1 VDDLSENPTSE
12 LLPRARAG
20 EAAAIAA
27 LHARFEPR
35 VRGFA
40 AVRLGRTLHDLVDC
54 DDIVQEAMS
63 TAFTRLR
70 QFEGSSE
77 GAFVCWLAA
86 IVEARVQD
94 ALRSGVAQKRG
105 GGRVVRRAD
114 LGVTTV
120 SALSGPDG
128 GPSPSQAAA
137 HGELDAGLSRAL
149 LALGTPLREI
159 VFCRLVLEM
168 DFGEITSSLQ
178 LSSAESARAQ
188 FHKALVRLRERLPGG
203 DERG

>member
-1 VDDLSENPTSE
+1 MDDLSENPTTE
-12 LLPRARAG
+12 LLQRARAG

-27 LHARFEPR
+27 LHAQFEPR

-54 DDIVQEAMS
+54 DDIVQEAMT
-63 TAFTRLR
+63 TALARLR
-70 QFEGSSE
+70 QFEGKSE
-77 GAFVCWLAA
+77 GAFVCWLSA
-86 IVEARVQD
+86 IVETRVKD
-94 ALRSGVAQKRG
+94 ALRAGNAQKRG
-105 GGRVVRRAD
+105 RGRVVRRAD

-120 SALSGPDG
+120 SSLVGPDG
-128 GPSPSQAAA
+128 APSPSQAAA

-168 DFGEITSSLQ
+168 DFGEIASSLQ
-178 LSSAESARAQ
+178 LSSVDSARAQ
-188 FHKALVRLRERLPGG
+188 FHKALVRLRERLAGG
-203 DERG
+203 DGRG